1 MHVWYGSPL
10 HMMCDWLYGFWQKSG
25 LGTGAG
31 GGSGGGSCRSGR
43 SSWPPVGAEGCSCGS
58 AVHGS
63 KEMSHVAVQ
72 SNLLRSPSTVA
83 CARLERGRVDGV
95 SLAVQSAAEVM
106 ASVISV
112 FDPPRTQ
119 TTTSVSQMS
128 SLLECPICRNYAL
141 PPIMQCENGHHLCA
155 PCRKNVAMCPVCR
168 APKGNNRNL
177 ALEKLAESTLFPCK
191 YRSKGCTTSL
201 LIADKKRHENS
212 CERGENV
219 VVTATNFRRVEA
231 FCWMALQTCLG
242 RDFVVMLRK
251 RNNRASSHRFLG
263 AVLLI
268 GSSEEARR
276 FLYQFDL
283 RGAEH
288 RLSWSARTRN
298 LHSQADTDRSG
309 DGLVLDMSTA
319 ERLCNGADLI
329 MDVTISNAPS
339 LSGDNVL

>member
-1 MHVWYGSPL
+1 
-10 HMMCDWLYGFWQKSG
+10 
-25 LGTGAG
+25 
-31 GGSGGGSCRSGR
+31 
-43 SSWPPVGAEGCSCGS
+43 
-58 AVHGS
+58 
-63 KEMSHVAVQ
+63 
-72 SNLLRSPSTVA
+72 
-83 CARLERGRVDGV
+83 
-95 SLAVQSAAEVM
+95 M
-106 ASVISV
+106 ASVTSV
-112 FDPPRTQ
+112 LDPPRTQ

-128 SLLECPICRNYAL
+128 TLLECPVCGNYAL

-212 CERGENV
+212 CERGPCWCVLGRKSCKWRGPLQTLVGHILGTHDFVPRLQGENV
-219 VVTATNFRRVEA
+219 VVTATNFRRVES
-231 FCWMALQTCLG
+231 FCWVALQTCLG
-242 RDFVVMLRK
+242 RDFLVMLRK
-251 RNNRASSHRFLG
+251 RNNRASRNRFFG
-263 AVLLI
+263 AVLLV

-276 FLYQFDL
+276 FLYRFEL

-298 LHSQADTDRSG
+298 LHSQADTDRSE

-329 MDVTISNAPS
+329 MDVTISDAPS